1 MPTCAFVPSVSSGYT
16 TKAER
21 AFYLTYSRRHP
32 PKERVGLFE
41 REERFMETL
50 RAERTTKGYRCV
62 PGDEPTL
69 ASPAPANTCEW
80 LQSQNL
86 GLASARCCLLGPS

>member
-41 REERFMETL
+41 REERFMERL

-62 PGDEPTL
+62 PEDSSQPSACER
-69 ASPAPANTCEW
+69 ANGYTD
-80 LQSQNL
+80 
-86 GLASARCCLLGPS
+86 RT